1 MQSTEESGVLL
12 IDSEDVC
19 SRIDQVIDCKT
30 LQAFVNC
37 VQNLQGALLVSC
49 GLSVA
54 YLEMNT
60 GKEYNE
66 CKSTKWLTV
75 PHTPLLS
82 SIKTDCVTYSI
93 VRPSSSNLITI
104 AE

>member
-1 MQSTEESGVLL
+1 MLL

-30 LQAFVNC
+30 LQAFVNF
-37 VQNLQGALLVSC
+37 VQNLQGAVLASFGV
-49 GLSVA
+49 SVA

-60 GKEYNE
+60 K
-66 CKSTKWLTV
+66 CLTV
-75 PHTPLLS
+75 PHAPPLS